1 MTPAGGQPRA
11 ELRREEER
19 IISEPAPASIGP
31 LARLFPRAFYGWI
44 VAAGTGVV
52 SFVTV
57 GIGFYGQTL
66 LFDGLRSTHAWP
78 IASLAGASSLFFV
91 VSALASP
98 IIGLRVDRDGPRRY
112 IVVGACLLAGSLVA
126 VAWLDHPWQLYL
138 VYPGMAHGFTMSSA
152 IPSSALI
159 SRWFIASRARAMAF
173 SQTGVSLGGMLLVP
187 LATWLMSVAG
197 LRTAMLVLAGL
208 LLTIAIPVSVGVL
221 RSRPEDYGLEPDGG
235 GPQDEQGNRL
245 PLAGQRRQW
254 ETREVLRTPS
264 FWLLCVAFSGIL
276 FAQVGVLVHELALLG
291 ERMDL
296 ATAAVGFGLPPL
308 GSAVARIAVGLVA
321 DRVNRKRLAVGLF
334 AVQAVALAAFGWAPD
349 TPSLFVVSFLFGC
362 TIGNIFMLQA
372 LLVGEFFGMV
382 SFGSVYGLLQLATQ
396 VASGLGPFGLALL
409 VDYFGGYRGALGVLA
424 GIAAASALVLS
435 RVSPPP
441 PTRDTI

>member
-1 MTPAGGQPRA
+1 MAPGTGARQR
-11 ELRREEER
+11 ELRRGEDR
-19 IISEPAPASIGP
+19 IIPESVGW

-44 VAAGTGVV
+44 VAAGTGAV

-66 LFDGLRSTHAWP
+66 LFDGLRSAYGWP

-98 IIGLRVDRDGPRRY
+98 IVGLRVDRDGPRRY
-112 IVVGACLLAGSLVA
+112 IVVGACLLAASLVA

-138 VYPGMAHGFTMSSA
+138 VYPAMALGFTMSSA

-159 SRWFIASRARAMAF
+159 ARWFVASRARAMAF
-173 SQTGVSLGGMLLVP
+173 SQTGVSLGGMFLVP
-187 LATWLMSVAG
+187 LATWLMSTAG
-197 LRTAMLVLAGL
+197 LRSAMLVLAGL
-208 LLTIAIPVSVGVL
+208 LLAIAIPVTAGVL

-235 GPQDEQGNRL
+235 PQQGPEGKRL
-245 PLAGQRRQW
+245 PLAGQRRRW

-276 FAQVGVLVHELALLG
+276 FAQVGVLVHELALLR
-291 ERMDL
+291 ERLDL
-296 ATAAVGFGLPPL
+296 ATAAVAFALTPL

-321 DRVNRKRLAVGLF
+321 DRLDRQRLAVGLF
-334 AVQAVALAAFGWAPD
+334 AVQALALYAFGWAPD
-349 TPSLFVVSFLFGC
+349 TASLFAVSFLFGC

-372 LLVGEFFGMV
+372 LLVGEFFGMM

-409 VDYFGGYRGALGVLA
+409 VDYFGDYRGALGVLA
-424 GIAAASALVLS
+424 GVAALSALVLS
-435 RVSPPP
+435 RVSPPRP
-441 PTRDTI
+441 AEDKA